1 VSNTQHKLD
10 KARPPRVQ
18 ITYDVEIGGAENK
31 KELPLVL
38 GVIGNFAED
47 ENALRDRRFL
57 HINKDNFND
66 IMEGMSPSISLLVES
81 ALPEKEG
88 KLPVSLSFNTMDDF
102 SPENIA
108 MQVEPLR
115 KLIELREQ
123 LSDLRNRTA
132 SNDRLKDEL
141 AELLAKRQS
150 ESEVNAS
157 AEEE

>member
-1 VSNTQHKLD
+1 MSNTQHRLD

-31 KELPLVL
+31 KELPLVI
-38 GVIGNFAED
+38 GVIGNFATD
-47 ENALRDRRFL
+47 DNALRDRHFL
-57 HINKDNFND
+57 HVDKDNFNS
-66 IMEGMSPSISLLVES
+66 IMEGMGPTISLLVDS

-88 KLPVSLSFNTMDDF
+88 KLPVELSFNTIDDF
-102 SPENIA
+102 CPESIA

-115 KLIELREQ
+115 QLIELREQ

-141 AELLAKRQS
+141 AKLLTEHKNSITTDTDA
-150 ESEVNAS
+150 ESE
-157 AEEE
+157 